1 MKLTIIILILG
12 LVLIA
17 GCTTKD
23 QDCTPVDNIVYI
35 NTTITEYINI
45 TNIEIQ
51 YINSTSECKS
61 DDESYVNRLIMDA
74 GRCYE
79 ELRYLNRTNLSNIN
93 YDLNI
98 SLGRCED
105 KIEDMKELLGNQ

>member
-1 MKLTIIILILG
+1 MKTTIIILILG
-12 LVLIA
+12 LVLII

-23 QDCTPVDNIVYI
+23 QDCTPVDNIVYT